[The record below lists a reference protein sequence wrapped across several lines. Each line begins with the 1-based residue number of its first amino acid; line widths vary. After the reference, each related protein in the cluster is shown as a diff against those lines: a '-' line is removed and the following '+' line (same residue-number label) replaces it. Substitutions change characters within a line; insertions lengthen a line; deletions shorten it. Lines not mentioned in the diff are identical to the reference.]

1 MPQQVKHLLPK
12 PSGLSF
18 ISLTHKELE
27 VIWIPHNT
35 HSSPSLAINTFLK
48 LL

>member
-35 HSSPSLAINTFLK
+35 HSSPSLAINTF
-48 LL
+48 